1 MTALL
6 WARYFVLGLLAA
18 AAAYTLWAATAGRE

>member
-6 WARYFVLGLLAA
+6 WARYLVLGLLVA
-18 AAAYTLWAATAGRE
+18 AAAYALWAAAADRE

>member
-6 WARYFVLGLLAA
+6 WARYLVLGLLAA
-18 AAAYTLWAATAGRE
+18 AAAYALWAAAAERE

>member
-6 WARYFVLGLLAA
+6 WARYLVLGLLVA
-18 AAAYTLWAATAGRE
+18 AAAYALWAAVSDRE